1 MAITTSYTLVEA
13 RNMLALYKEAEQEL
27 VSGQVK
33 SYKIGSR
40 ELTLLDLNDIIKQIE
55 RFSNIIDALTGQA
68 RTSRVTRV
76 VPRDL

>member
-1 MAITTSYTLVEA
+1 MAITTSYTITEA
-13 RNMLALYKEAEQEL
+13 REMLALYKEAEREL
-27 VSGQVK
+27 VTGQVK
-33 SYKIGSR
+33 SYRIGSR

-55 RFSNIIDALTGQA
+55 RFSNMIDALSGNA